1 MILECLLDQ
10 RKRRGGTASPT
21 PPYFFVGRHAARL
34 GVLWLA
40 LGLAACGEEASE
52 QAVGECPDDQQ
63 PGIWGVVVAPDGTTP
78 VSSAVVT
85 VLDGLQAP
93 VTDVTA
99 GFDGAFEVALDA
111 LPGDGTYILT
121 GRKGPYQ
128 GPKTPQPFE
137 VVDGCSPRQTLPLD
151 RQ

>member
-1 MILECLLDQ
+1 MILECLLDPQ
-10 RKRRGGTASPT
+10 KRRWGTASLTAPC
-21 PPYFFVGRHAARL
+21 FFVGRRAARL
-34 GVLWLA
+34 GALWFA
-40 LGLAACGEEASE
+40 LGLAACGEEAT
-52 QAVGECPDDQQ
+52 QAAGDCPDDQQ

-78 VSSAVVT
+78 VSSATVT

-93 VTDVTA
+93 VTEVTA
-99 GFDGAFEVALDA
+99 GFDGGFEVPLDA

-137 VVDGCSPRQTLPLD
+137 VAGGCSPRQTLPLD